1 MALGASLHGF
11 ELYSGKRS
19 ILSSISTTTE
29 TSAPNAETGPTGGLR
44 RAGSGVKWKLVGSV
58 AERILNVVSLAIMA
72 RLVAKSDFGL
82 VSLAGVA
89 YSLVGMLRDLGIS
102 EAIARSRDD
111 SVKFINTCFWV
122 RFGVGVFL
130 YAVLGMIAIPF
141 SWFYGRDILVP
152 MLMAMGSAYILDA
165 LPTIQEAILVR
176 EFRMRE
182 VVFSKLASLLFGV
195 AVGWIAALSGLGA
208 WALIASALAT
218 TASSAVFLWFFV
230 SWRPQLM
237 IDRDRVGHLLHFGG
251 NLTATQFLGW
261 FTESFSTAALARIVN
276 DEKVGIFRIAY
287 VVGKWPDSLLGSVLG
302 GGMAVSS
309 FAKIE
314 HQQDRMRES
323 LVLVSSVIY
332 LTGLGIAT
340 VILMLADPL
349 VLVIYGPHWHD
360 VAPFARWIT
369 VGGAALMMRQ
379 TLRHWLI
386 ASGHAGALRANQVRT
401 AIVSIALTIF
411 GSYFGLIGITIS
423 SAFAC
428 VFEAVM
434 LWASNV
440 ERTQLGLVDWLRAFW
455 RPFAVNGLVALA
467 IIPVNV
473 GLSAELWAIGHL
485 ALGLT
490 VAGIVWGFGAMFLMP
505 KEIDFF
511 MSTMFRRKGESVEV
525 KNGVETSDS

>member
-1 MALGASLHGF
+1 M
-11 ELYSGKRS
+11 
-19 ILSSISTTTE
+19 ILSTISSTTE
-29 TSAPNAETGPTGGLR
+29 TPPPNEETGPTGGLR

-58 AERILNVVSLAIMA
+58 AERVLNIVSLAIMA

-89 YSLVGMLRDLGIS
+89 YGLVGMLRDLGVS
-102 EAIARSRDD
+102 EAIIRSRDD
-111 SVKFINTCFWV
+111 TVGFVNTCFWV

-141 SWFYGRDILVP
+141 SWFYDRDILVP
-152 MLMAMGSAYILDA
+152 MLMTMGSAYILDA

-182 VVFSKLASLLFGV
+182 VVFTKLASLVFGV
-195 AVGWIAALSGLGA
+195 VVGWIAALWGLGA

-218 TASSAVFLWFFV
+218 TASSAIFLWPFV
-230 SWRPQLM
+230 SWRPRLM

-261 FTESFSTAALARIVN
+261 FTESFSTAALARIVP

-302 GGMAVSS
+302 GGMAVAS

-323 LVLVSSVIY
+323 LVLVTSVIY
-332 LTGLGIAT
+332 LAGLGIAT

-349 VLVIYGPHWHD
+349 VLVIYGPSWHD

-369 VGGAALMMRQ
+369 LGGAALMMRQ

-386 ASGHAGALRANQVRT
+386 ASGHASALRANQVRT
-401 AIVSIALTIF
+401 AIFSIGLTIV
-411 GSYFGLIGITIS
+411 GSYFGLIGITIT
-423 SAFAC
+423 SALAC

-434 LWASNV
+434 LWVSNA
-440 ERTQLGLVDWLRAFW
+440 ERTELGLVDWLRAFW
-455 RPFAVNGLVALA
+455 RPLSVNGFVAAA
-467 IIPVNV
+467 ILPVNLW
-473 GLSAELWAIGHL
+473 LSPEMWAIGHL
-485 ALGLT
+485 ALGLV
-490 VAGIVWGFGAMFLMP
+490 VAGVTWALGALLLMP
-505 KEIDFF
+505 GEIDFF
-511 MSTMFRRKGESVEV
+511 MSTMFGKKRDPIEV
-525 KNGVETSDS
+525 KNSVDNSGS

>member
-1 MALGASLHGF
+1 L
-11 ELYSGKRS
+11 
-19 ILSSISTTTE
+19 ILSTISSTTE
-29 TSAPNAETGPTGGLR
+29 NPSPEEETGPTGGLR

-89 YSLVGMLRDLGIS
+89 YGLVGMLRDLGIS
-102 EAIARSRDD
+102 EAIIRSRDD
-111 SVKFINTCFWV
+111 STGFINTCFWV

-130 YAVLGMIAIPF
+130 YAVLGILAIPF
-141 SWFYGRDILVP
+141 SWFYDRDILIP
-152 MLMAMGSAYILDA
+152 MLMTMGSAYILDA
-165 LPTIQEAILVR
+165 LPTVQEALLVR

-182 VVFSKLASLLFGV
+182 VVITKLASLFFGV
-195 AVGWIAALSGLGA
+195 TVGWIAALSGWGA

-218 TASSAVFLWFFV
+218 TASSALFLWPYV
-230 SWRPQLM
+230 SWRPRWM

-261 FTESFSTAALARIVN
+261 FTESFSIAVLARIVA
-276 DEKVGIFRIAY
+276 DEKVGVFRIAY

-323 LVLVSSVIY
+323 LVLVTNVIY
-332 LTGLGIAT
+332 LAGLGITT

-349 VLVIYGPHWHD
+349 VNVIYGSQWHD
-360 VAPFARWIT
+360 VAPIARWIT
-369 VGGAALMMRQ
+369 VGGSALMMRQ

-386 ASGHAGALRANQVRT
+386 ASGHASALRANQVRT
-401 AIVSIALTIF
+401 AIVSIALTMV
-411 GSYFGLIGITIS
+411 GANFGLIGITIT
-423 SAFAC
+423 SALAC

-434 LWASNV
+434 LWVSNAS
-440 ERTQLGLVDWLRAFW
+440 RTQLGLVDWLAAFW
-455 RPFAVNGLVALA
+455 RPFAVNGLLA
-467 IIPVNV
+467 AAVLPVNLW
-473 GLSAELWAIGHL
+473 LSSGMWAIGHL
-485 ALGLT
+485 GLGLA
-490 VAGIVWGFGAMFLMP
+490 VAGVTWGLGAISLMP
-505 KEIDFF
+505 NEIDFF
-511 MSTMFRRKGESVEV
+511 MSTMFGRKRDFVEAKNSVES
-525 KNGVETSDS
+525 GETY